1 MLEDAC
7 MLSDAP
13 LLTSLFDDDAV
24 LVSRATSQVRERSA
38 IVEVII
44 DHLGHGGS
52 YVAATQLVM
61 QCGRLALIIS
71 GEATSVARRGPDGW
85 HYVISYLDL
94 SYSPA

>member
-61 QCGRLALIIS
+61 QCGRLALII
-71 GEATSVARRGPDGW
+71 RRGNIG
-85 HYVISYLDL
+85 
-94 SYSPA
+94 SPLRSGRLALRDQSP